1 MSEVSGILQAGE
13 ASATARALAARQRGP
28 ARNYY
33 AALIGLAVGGG
44 LLGVLAVRLLGTP
57 EPIDGFAPGVMLGA
71 LVYLFVAR
79 RLATLGFRR
88 TLVSRGLSTAFP
100 LRMHVTDE
108 ALVYEIGD
116 IRQAAQW
123 RSVTEVLRVKDY
135 WIVIAQA
142 TPFFAPRRFFPN
154 EQAERRFVADVLAH
168 MTPKARERSAAA
180 ADFARFE

>member
-44 LLGVLAVRLLGTP
+44 LAGVIVARFLGTP
-57 EPIDGFAPGVMLGA
+57 EPIDGFAPGVMVGA
-71 LVYLFVAR
+71 LAYLFVAR
-79 RLATLGFRR
+79 RLTTLGMRR
-88 TLVSRGLSTAFP
+88 TLLSRGLSTDFP
-100 LRMHVTDE
+100 LRLKVTDAE
-108 ALVYEIGD
+108 LVYQLGD
-116 IRQAAQW
+116 IRQTAQW
-123 RSVTEVLRVKDY
+123 RAVTEIVRIREY

-142 TPFFAPRRFFPN
+142 TPFFAPRRFFADIA
-154 EQAERRFVADVLAH
+154 AERRFVADVLAH
-168 MTPKARERSAAA
+168 MTPEARARSA